1 MGEPGRYSNSAMKSY
16 SQKLALSYIEVREDI
31 LKVLIA
37 IDAPYHSVPL
47 TRRYVSKKPIAAG
60 HPCRQKEGNIPRGA
74 RFSERARTIS
84 EHLPLSQRGC
94 RRKEFE
100 TYLYRYQN

>member
-1 MGEPGRYSNSAMKSY
+1 MKSY
-16 SQKLALSYIEVREDI
+16 SRKLALSYIEVREDI

-37 IDAPYHSVPL
+37 IEAPYYSVPL
-47 TRRYVSKKPIAAG
+47 IRRYVSKKPIAAG
-60 HPCRQKEGNIPRGA
+60 YPCRQKEGNIPRSA
-74 RFSERARTIS
+74 RFSEEAITIS
-84 EHLPLSQRGC
+84 EHLPLSQRVC

>member
-1 MGEPGRYSNSAMKSY
+1 MGEPGRYSNSALKSY
-16 SQKLALSYIEVREDI
+16 SQKLALFYIEVREDI

-60 HPCRQKEGNIPRGA
+60 HPCR
-74 RFSERARTIS
+74 
-84 EHLPLSQRGC
+84 
-94 RRKEFE
+94 
-100 TYLYRYQN
+100 